1 MLLNIYYC
9 NDKRTQLIMLIVC
22 KSNDLD
28 KSLLKIYR
36 KYL

>member
-1 MLLNIYYC
+1 MK
-9 NDKRTQLIMLIVC
+9 NDDEKTQLIMLIVC
-22 KSNDLD
+22 ISNDLD